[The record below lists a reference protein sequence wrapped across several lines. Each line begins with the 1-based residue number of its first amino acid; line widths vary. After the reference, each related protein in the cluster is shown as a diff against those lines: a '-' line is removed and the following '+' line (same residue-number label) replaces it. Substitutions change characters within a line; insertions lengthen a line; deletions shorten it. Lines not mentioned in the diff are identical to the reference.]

1 MLNKK
6 NYLKNH
12 DDLFYDF
19 IKFVTYL
26 KYFKTGFLQTSFVKE
41 ILQHAFQVTSFI
53 IKKKKYHS

>member
-26 KYFKTGFLQTSFVKE
+26 KYFKLASCK
-41 ILQHAFQVTSFI
+41 H
-53 IKKKKYHS
+53 HS